1 MVNVRASVSGRATPA
16 ASPAA
21 MHRTSQSRLR
31 ASWRMV
37 CSPSASCAASSGRER
52 RAVADLKSRLFD
64 SNITVK
70 GMNPAFV
77 GLYLFEAVEE
87 NHMYKVPHMHTHEQ
101 IRARHRRIES
111 DLEREEAL
119 TYCAFPSEHWTRIR
133 TDNVI
138 ERLNREIRRIRV
150 VGTFPDG
157 NSALMLV
164 CARLRHAAGTQ
175 WGCKKYINMKHLGAA
190 LDDASIAG

>member
-1 MVNVRASVSGRATPA
+1 
-16 ASPAA
+16 
-21 MHRTSQSRLR
+21 
-31 ASWRMV
+31 MV
-37 CSPSASCAASSGRER
+37 CSPSASCAASSGHAPCTIGQYCEDHCP
-52 RAVADLKSRLFD
+52 ADYSVQCDPFYATDSYWDYRRLFD

-77 GLYLFEAVEE
+77 GPYLFEAVEE

-111 DLEREEAL
+111 DLEREETL
-119 TYCAFPSEHWTRIR
+119 TYCAFPSEHRTRIH
-133 TDNVI
+133 TNNVI
-138 ERLNREIRRIRV
+138 ERLNREIRRRTRV

-164 CARLRHAAGTQ
+164 CARLRHAAGTS
-175 WGCKKYINMKHLGAA
+175 GAA
-190 LDDASIAG
+190 RNT